1 MQPSFSQVPQPN
13 PLTSSA
19 LRTNTSI
26 SCCFNLVAIFPY
38 CLIRHQAAINQV
50 ATGQIDIK
58 QIAIFAP
65 CHSYR
70 RAAHTYTKLIPS
82 RTFSAI
88 PPRRTKLRA
97 LQNKLLSPQV
107 ALHTSCFKVAPPRL
121 EHRLHTRIWYV
132 RPGANSEPDTPP
144 LDGLAFTLQYNSRHS
159 NINQALFKPGTSQD
173 ALHMQASKPRIA

>member
-26 SCCFNLVAIFPY
+26 SCCFNLVAILPH

-50 ATGQIDIK
+50 ATSQVDIK
-58 QIAIFAP
+58 QVAIFAP

-70 RAAHTYTKLIPS
+70 RAAHIYTKLIPS

-88 PPRRTKLRA
+88 TPRRAKLKA

-107 ALHTSCFKVAPPRL
+107 ALHTSCCKITPKHQVRLHTTSCFKVAPPRL
-121 EHRLHTRIWYV
+121 EHRLHTRIWHV
-132 RPGANSEPDTPP
+132 RPGQ
-144 LDGLAFTLQYNSRHS
+144 F
-159 NINQALFKPGTSQD
+159 
-173 ALHMQASKPRIA
+173 